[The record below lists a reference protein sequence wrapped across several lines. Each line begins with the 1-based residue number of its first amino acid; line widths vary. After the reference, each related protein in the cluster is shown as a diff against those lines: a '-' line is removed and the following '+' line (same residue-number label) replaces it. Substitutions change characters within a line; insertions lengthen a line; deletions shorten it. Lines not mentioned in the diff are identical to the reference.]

1 MVWCGVMELRLWA
14 SSCFVSRSQ
23 YGPFYPHS
31 PAGWWLETNQV
42 HFYAYFPLTFLSAG
56 HWRLAAGCV
65 SISGVST
72 DPTSECVAA
81 GPSPPLSWSRW
92 VKSVQINFMILTP
105 GHNARQHTGTRTLQ
119 SLHSSHLRRYFWRGS
134 SCNSYKA
141 HVMWWMGDNEQGE
154 PSREHLWSLFHDPN
168 TFFIWPISCVA
179 TFTRWFTKV
188 SQQCCKLN
196 WFNYK
201 V

>member
-23 YGPFYPHS
+23 YGPFYPPHS

-56 HWRLAAGCV
+56 HWRLAAGGV

-92 VKSVQINFMILTP
+92 VKSVQINFMILSLP
-105 GHNARQHTGTRTLQ
+105 AQNARQHTGENFAEPSFLSFEKIFLKRVLVQFLQ
-119 SLHSSHLRRYFWRGS
+119 SA
-134 SCNSYKA
+134 CN
-141 HVMWWMGDNEQGE
+141 VVDGW
-154 PSREHLWSLFHDPN
+154 
-168 TFFIWPISCVA
+168 
-179 TFTRWFTKV
+179 
-188 SQQCCKLN
+188 
-196 WFNYK
+196 
-201 V
+201 